1 MEEKISTLN
10 LFKKLTTKMKN
21 MISRHLKF
29 IKCLEEE
36 KKRPTPKCIMVE
48 FGNSGNKQ
56 KLPGRKSKTKDW
68 EKEIPTTA
76 LEIRQQW
83 NENFKSFSESDL
95 PNPKFFT

>member
-10 LFKKLTTKMKN
+10 LFKKLKTKMKN

-48 FGNSGNKQ
+48 FGNTGNKQ

-68 EKEIPTTA
+68 EKERP
-76 LEIRQQW
+76 EFPQQH
-83 NENFKSFSESDL
+83 
-95 PNPKFFT
+95 